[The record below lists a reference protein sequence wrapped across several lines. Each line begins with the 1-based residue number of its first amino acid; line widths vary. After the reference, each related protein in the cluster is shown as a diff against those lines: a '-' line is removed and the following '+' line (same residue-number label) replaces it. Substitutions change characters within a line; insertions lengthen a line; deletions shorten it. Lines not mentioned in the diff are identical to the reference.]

1 MSDSTREL
9 EVLIRARYPLLYVV
23 SWEEARAETMLADA
37 ASRQGKRIFIWS
49 VTRGMC
55 DAQNACDK
63 NLRDPQAALEFIE
76 KSDQRAIFVL
86 RDFHAYMQD
95 AGVIRRLR
103 DLVSAL
109 KSSYKTVI
117 ILSPQLTVPVELEKD
132 ITVIDYDLPGP
143 AELEQ
148 VLNQVASASQDGSR
162 FRVQLTPAEKERLI
176 QAGLGMTLTEMEN
189 ALAKAI
195 VQDSVLDVR
204 DMDTILQEKKQI
216 IRKSRLLEYFEAK
229 EEFAQIGGLEIL
241 KDWLAKRGTAFSTKA
256 REFGLPEPKGILL
269 LGVQGCG
276 KSMTCK
282 AISGLWKLPLLRLDM
297 GSVFGGF
304 VGQSEENMRRAIK
317 TAESIAPC
325 ILWLDEIEKGLAGT
339 QSSNF
344 SDAGTTARVFS
355 TFLTW
360 LQEKKKPVFIA
371 ATANNIQMLPPELLR
386 KGRLDEI
393 FFIDLPTIKERQAIF
408 GIHLKKIGRDP
419 ARFGLEQLAQLS
431 AGFSG
436 AEIEQ
441 TVIAA
446 LYEAFHMNRDV
457 EHNDVVQS
465 IASIVPLSRTMREE
479 IANLREWAQ
488 TRARPA
494 SLQEASNTIP
504 VLDRAKNLEFQQ
516 DAPGRPV

>member
-1 MSDSTREL
+1 MTPNTSEREI
-9 EVLIRARYPLLYVV
+9 EILIRARYPLIYLV
-23 SWEEARAETMLADA
+23 SWEESRAENMLSAV
-37 ASRQGKRIFIWS
+37 ASRQGKRILIWS
-49 VTRGMC
+49 VTRGLC
-55 DAQNACDK
+55 DSQQACDK
-63 NLRDPQAALEFIE
+63 NLREQQAALEFIE

-86 RDFHAYMQD
+86 CDFHAYIQD
-95 AGVIRRLR
+95 AGIIRRLR
-103 DLVSAL
+103 DLVSSL
-109 KSSYKTVI
+109 KASYKTLV
-117 ILSPQLTVPVELEKD
+117 ILSPQLTIPIELEKD
-132 ITVIDYDLPGP
+132 ITVVDYDLPG
-143 AELEQ
+143 ADELES
-148 VLNQVASASQDGSR
+148 VLNQVTSASQDGSR
-162 FRVQLTPAEKERLI
+162 FRVQLNPEEKERLI

-195 VQDSVLDVR
+195 VQDSTLDVR

-229 EEFAQIGGLEIL
+229 EEFGQIGGLEIL
-241 KDWLAKRGTAFSTKA
+241 KDWLGKRGSAFAVKA
-256 REFGLPEPKGILL
+256 REYGLPEPKGILL

-304 VGQSEENMRRAIK
+304 IGQSEENMRHAIK
-317 TAESIAPC
+317 TAESISPC
-325 ILWLDEIEKGLAGT
+325 ILWLDEIEKGLSGT

-344 SDAGTTARVFS
+344 SDGGTTARVFS

-371 ATANNIQMLPPELLR
+371 ATANNIQSLPPELLR

-393 FFIDLPTIKERQAIF
+393 FFIDLPTMKERRDIF
-408 GIHLKKIGRDP
+408 AIHLRKVKRDP
-419 ARFGLEQLAQLS
+419 EHFGLDQLAQLS
-431 AGFSG
+431 SGFSG

-446 LYEAFHMNRDV
+446 LYEGFHQNRDIN
-457 EHNDVVQS
+457 HSDVVQS
-465 IASIVPLSRTMREE
+465 LQAIVPLSKTMRED
-479 IANLREWAQ
+479 IDSLREWAQ

-494 SLQEASNTIP
+494 SSPENTGSNPI
-504 VLDRAKNLEFQQ
+504 LDRAKNLEFS
-516 DAPGRPV
+516 